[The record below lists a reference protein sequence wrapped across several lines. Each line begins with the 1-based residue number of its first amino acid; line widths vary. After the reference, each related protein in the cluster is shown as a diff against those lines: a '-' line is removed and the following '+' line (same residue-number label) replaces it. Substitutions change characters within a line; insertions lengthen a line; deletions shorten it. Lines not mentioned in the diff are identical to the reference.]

1 MEEKELSLQTPQSD
15 LEEMLLKETNI
26 AELDNIIQ
34 LFNLNIKK
42 KDIVRSNK
50 LSDLQD
56 KISDQIGKRVEA
68 HADEFSNRDLLD
80 YFKVL
85 QDIIDRS
92 DNSLESVKTPVIQL
106 NQQNISVDMNNGVLN
121 KDSRDKIIDAVQA
134 VLKKYNFDSNNPIQD
149 VEVISEEPLTEQDQ
163 KELIN

>member
-1 MEEKELSLQTPQSD
+1 METKELSLQTPQQE
-15 LEEMLLKETNI
+15 LEKMLLDETDA

-56 KISDQIGKRVEA
+56 KISDQIGKRVETR
-68 HADEFSNRDLLD
+68 ADEFSNKDLLE

-85 QDIIDRS
+85 QDIINRS
-92 DNSLESVKTPVIQL
+92 DNSLENVRSPVIQL
-106 NQQNISVDMNNGVLN
+106 NQQNISVDMHHTSLN

-134 VLKKYNFDSNNPIQD
+134 VLKRYNVDSTNSIQD
-149 VEVISEEPLTEQDQ
+149 AEIIEESLPDKQEQ
-163 KELIN
+163 EEIN

>member
-1 MEEKELSLQTPQSD
+1 MDNNELTLQTSQEE
-15 LEEMLLKETNI
+15 LEERLMKETSV

-56 KISDQIGKRVEA
+56 KISDQIGERVEK
-68 HADEFSNRDLLD
+68 HADQFSNKDLLD

-92 DNSLESVKTPVIQL
+92 DNSLENVKTPVIQL
-106 NQQNISVDMNNGVLN
+106 NQQNISVDMNNNGLN
-121 KDSRDKIIDAVQA
+121 KDSRDRIIDAVQA
-134 VLKKYNFDSNNPIQD
+134 VLKRYNIESNPIQD
-149 VEVISEEPLTEQDQ
+149 VEVISEQPLTEQDQ
-163 KELIN
+163 EELN